1 MLLELQRDK
10 ITHIRTL
17 LVCPTSVNTGMFE
30 GVLQGDTWSLRLA
43 RQLVPIIEV
52 EEAVES
58 IFAAIVSGKKVLVYC
73 LAGWRAW
80 VFPWIP
86 PLMRLLP
93 VDVYN
98 YLVCVAGGRD
108 GMNAFV
114 GKKKK
119 N

>member
-1 MLLELQRDK
+1 
-10 ITHIRTL
+10 
-17 LVCPTSVNTGMFE
+17 MFQ
-30 GVLQGDTWSLRLA
+30 GVLQGDLWSLKLA
-43 RQLVPIIEV
+43 RQLVPLIEE

-58 IFAAIVSGKKVLVYC
+58 IFGAITSGKKVLVYC

-86 PLMRLLP
+86 PLTRLLP

-98 YLVCVAGGRD
+98 YLVCISGGRD

-114 GKKKK
+114 GRTKKE